1 MPLRSLK
8 VCQGEDDDKSYS
20 SLVFLNLNSKLFR
33 AGFVVECIFFMKG
46 HAGNMDGVV
55 RGGFMDHCLHLFVSL
70 LNFSMISVITL
81 VPFVLP
87 SSSTWVL
94 ELWACATTP
103 NLSLPFVTLSSGS
116 DSPLQY
122 CLLLSDVGKAQ
133 VLCRYANQFLYSWFL

>member
-33 AGFVVECIFFMKG
+33 AGFVVERIFFMKG
-46 HAGNMDGVV
+46 QAIKMDGVI
-55 RGGFMDHCLHLFVSL
+55 RGGFVDHCLH
-70 LNFSMISVITL
+70 VITS

-87 SSSTWVL
+87 SSSAWVL
-94 ELWACATTP
+94 ELWACATTH

-116 DSPLQY
+116 DFPLQY
-122 CLLLSDVGKAQ
+122 CLLLSDVGKAE
-133 VLCRYANQFLYSWFL
+133 VLCRYANQFLHSWFL